1 MQAGEFSNFRHKICE
16 SDHKNSGILT
26 HVEEKKMNGTIN
38 FSHKRACR
46 PSLSQT
52 VWQHLLQKFNR
63 PALKEKQ
70 YGIH

>member
-1 MQAGEFSNFRHKICE
+1 
-16 SDHKNSGILT
+16 
-26 HVEEKKMNGTIN
+26 MNGTVN

-46 PSLSQT
+46 PSISQT
-52 VWQHLLQKFNR
+52 ARQQLLQKFNC

>member
-1 MQAGEFSNFRHKICE
+1 M
-16 SDHKNSGILT
+16 
-26 HVEEKKMNGTIN
+26 EEKKMNGTIN